1 MNNTIVPHINTLQTN
16 LNRTMNEY
24 KPRYPNDDEWLF
36 PVTTSVPIGNLTDH
50 TFYISDDKVRCG
62 MAFSVAYNTAK
73 NSNNN
78 KELCVN
84 VASMLCN
91 IYGTPT
97 AFRTSTEAAL
107 NRIGIRPSKVVWLP
121 YMAKECN
128 IDKNKIPQLE
138 WPTILVYF
146 SSCVLVLLKKFTD
159 EESYSDF
166 MSRCV
171 CDLRE
176 IVGYDPDATLDIPF
190 DFRRA
195 NVIKTML
202 GSCLTLRHDVIR
214 FILRKTNWGDAEIGN
229 VCQYLCKELAWSQM
243 HHFILIN
250 EVLVK
255 PQSPVLFD
263 DRVSSEVEDFI
274 EASEA
279 VVSHI
284 CPQFYM
290 LVVSYFE
297 MLMVHSLRFP
307 TLIAVAQELKKGE
320 EDTDG
325 GSSSG
330 TNSEVILTAG
340 ANPIMVKALLN
351 LHRSSF

>member
-1 MNNTIVPHINTLQTN
+1 
-16 LNRTMNEY
+16 MNEL

-36 PVTTSVPIGNLTDH
+36 PITTSVPIGNLTDH

-84 VASMLCN
+84 VSSMLCN
-91 IYGTPT
+91 VYGSPT
-97 AFRTSTEAAL
+97 VFRTSTEAAL
-107 NRIGIRPSKVVWLP
+107 NRIGVRPSKVVWLP

-128 IDKNKIPQLE
+128 IDKNEIPQLE

-146 SSCVLVLLKKFTD
+146 SCCVLVLLKKFTD
-159 EESYSDF
+159 KESYSDF
-166 MSRCV
+166 MSRCI

-176 IVGYDPDATLDIPF
+176 LVGFDPDAKLDIPF

-202 GSCLTLRHDVIR
+202 GSCSTLRHDVIK
-214 FILRKTNWGDAEIGN
+214 FILRKSNWGDAEIGG
-229 VCQYLCKELAWSQM
+229 VCQYLCAELAWSGM
-243 HHFILIN
+243 RHFSLIN
-250 EVLVK
+250 DVLVK

-263 DRVSSEVEDFI
+263 DRVLSEVEDFT

-279 VVSHI
+279 VASHI
-284 CPQFYM
+284 CPQLYM
-290 LVVSYFE
+290 SVASYFE
-297 MLMVHSLRFP
+297 MLMVHSSRFP
-307 TLIAVAQELKKGE
+307 TLIAVAQEVKKG
-320 EDTDG
+320 DTSCAR
-325 GSSSG
+325 SSASD
-330 TNSEVILTAG
+330 SEVILTAG
-340 ANPIMVKALLN
+340 ADPITVKALVN
-351 LHRSSF
+351 LHNSNC